1 MVIVGVTFV
10 INSLDSLIRLYTDN
24 LNLTVERFGKAI
36 YVAGNVALL
45 FALTLLFQSQWL
57 QIQWIGA
64 VVVGLYLACVVYI
77 LITKRQE
84 VMSIDSMP
92 EDRDLDFH
100 KVETVH

>member
-1 MVIVGVTFV
+1 
-10 INSLDSLIRLYTDN
+10 
-24 LNLTVERFGKAI
+24 
-36 YVAGNVALL
+36 
-45 FALTLLFQSQWL
+45 
-57 QIQWIGA
+57 
-64 VVVGLYLACVVYI
+64 VVGLYLACVVYI